1 MTANKAVTP
10 ILAAILANILWGS
23 TFMASKVILAQC
35 PPITAITIRFAVALL
50 AFLLIA
56 ILKKHDFQP
65 SVFKKR
71 FPDFFLL
78 GIVGYT
84 GLYFFQMVA
93 LTKIT
98 SVQSSAIMLLAP
110 IFTLILNLVQ
120 TKTVDLRN
128 VTVVVLSFIGAA
140 LIFLDH
146 NKLDYTNV
154 ELSGLLYT
162 LMASFFFGWSVPI
175 TKKLLTPKNDEPQLS
190 IFNLTFYSIL
200 IGTCFLFVIALW
212 EIENPATPLNL
223 NFKFWGWIV
232 YLGIAC
238 SSIAF
243 FLWNWSIKKI
253 SPIAVAASMYLKT
266 PVALLIGAIVLSERL
281 SFVFYLGTAIIL
293 ATLFLNQVLNGN
305 GVKK

>member
-1 MTANKAVTP
+1 MTENKTLTP
-10 ILAAILANILWGS
+10 ILAAILANILWSS

-35 PPITAITIRFAVALL
+35 PPITAITIRFVVALL

-56 ILKKHDFQP
+56 FFKKHDFQL
-65 SVFKKR
+65 SVLKKR
-71 FPDFFLL
+71 FSDFFLL

-110 IFTLILNLVQ
+110 IFTLILSLVQ
-120 TKTVDLRN
+120 TKSVNLRN
-128 VTVVVLSFIGAA
+128 ITVVGLSFIGAA

-146 NKLDYTNV
+146 NKLDYSNV

-162 LMASFFFGWSVPI
+162 LIASFFLGWSVPI
-175 TKKLLTPKNDEPQLS
+175 TKKLLTPKNDEPPLS

-200 IGTCFLFVIALW
+200 IGTAFLLSIALW
-212 EIENPATPLNL
+212 ELQNLAIPLNL
-223 NFKFWGWIV
+223 DIKFWGWIV

-253 SPIAVAASMYLKT
+253 SPVAVAASMYLKT
-266 PVALLIGAIVLSERL
+266 PVALLIGALVLSERL

-293 ATLFLNQVLNGN
+293 ATLFLNQVLNGD